1 MDFLPIL
8 QSLASG
14 FPYLVM
20 HFGVTVALWAIGVW
34 LYIAITPY
42 KEMALIRQNNVAAAV
57 SLAGAML
64 GLAIPLAFAMAVS
77 VSVADIIIWGIVTI
91 FIQIAV
97 YRVIDLLM
105 RGLAKRVE
113 ANEIAPAIFVAA
125 AKLSVAAF
133 NAAAVSG

>member
-1 MDFLPIL
+1 MDFQPIL

-14 FPYLVM
+14 FPYLIL
-20 HFGVTVALWAIGVW
+20 HFGLTVAIWGLGVW
-34 LYIAITPY
+34 LYMLVTPY
-42 KEMALIRQNNVAAAV
+42 REMALIRQNNAAAAV
-57 SLAGAML
+57 SLSGAML

-77 VSVADIIIWGIVTI
+77 VNAADIIVWGAVTVLL
-91 FIQIAV
+91 QLLV

-105 RGLAKRVE
+105 RGLAKRIE
-113 ANEIAPAIFVAA
+113 ENEIAPAIFVGA